1 MRFVKKNSLVE
12 FVYHAAV
19 SYKPPITLTYF

>member
-1 MRFVKKNSLVE
+1 MRFVKRNPLIQ

-19 SYKPPITLTYF
+19 SYKPPITLNYF